1 MKKTV
6 LLPVLAALL
15 SSLCVMS
22 AQNVDSLYS
31 ITQKLGEDT
40 TKVHIFNQLSELS
53 SKQADYQSAGKYAQ
67 EALVLSVKLHFKAG
81 QAAAYK
87 NIGLSA
93 MYKLQVASD
102 KKEELGKMEQQMK
115 EAIADK
121 EIEKQKLIKDV
132 SIAGLA
138 LVLIFSALLYN
149 RFRLI
154 TKQKIIIETEKKRS
168 DELLL
173 NILPIDVAEE
183 LKTKGKAEAKQFDEV
198 TVMFTDFKG
207 FTQISEKLTPAELVT
222 EIDTCFKAFD
232 AIVEK
237 YHIEKIK
244 TMGDSYMCVGGM
256 PRPDADHARSIVR
269 AALEIQHFMSLH
281 NAERRKAGKV
291 VFEMRIGINSGS
303 VVAGIVGA
311 KKFAY
316 DIWGDTV
323 NIASRMES
331 SGVEGKINIS
341 GATYELVKN
350 HITCTPRGKVHAKN
364 KGEIDMY
371 FVESIV

>member
-1 MKKTV
+1 MKKT
-6 LLPVLAALL
+6 LLFSLLAALFT
-15 SSLCVMS
+15 SLCVMS
-22 AQNVDSLYS
+22 AQNIDSLYT
-31 ITQKLGEDT
+31 ITRNLGEDT
-40 TKVHIFNQLSELS
+40 AKVYALIRLSELS
-53 SKQADYQSAGKYAQ
+53 SKKADYQRAGLYAQ
-67 EALVLSVKLHFKAG
+67 EALILSEKLHFKAG

-87 NIGLSA
+87 SIGLSA
-93 MYKLQVASD
+93 MYKLQGASD
-102 KKEELGKMEQQMK
+102 KKEELGKMEQRMR
-115 EAIADK
+115 ETIAQK
-121 EIEKQKLIKDV
+121 EIEKQKLVRDV

-138 LVLIFSALLYN
+138 LVLLFSALLYN

-154 TKQKIIIETEKKRS
+154 TRQKIIIETEKKRS
-168 DELLL
+168 EELLL
-173 NILPIDVAEE
+173 NILPVDVAEE
-183 LKTKGKAEAKQFDEV
+183 LKTKGKAAAKQFNEV

-207 FTQISEKLTPAELVT
+207 FTQISEKLTPDELVA

-232 AIVEK
+232 AIVDK

-244 TMGDSYMCVGGM
+244 TMGDSYMCVGGL
-256 PRPDADHARSIVR
+256 PRPNADHARSVVQ
-269 AALEIQHFMSLH
+269 AAIEIREYMDRH
-281 NAERRKAGKV
+281 NAERLKANTV
-291 VFEMRIGINSGS
+291 VFDMRIGIHSGS

-331 SGVEGKINIS
+331 SGEEGKINIS

-350 HITCTPRGKVHAKN
+350 HVICTPRGKVHAKN

-371 FVESIV
+371 FVEGLV